1 MAAKLKDSTDLV
13 LQRTLGIQLFIALL
27 WIGAATA
34 IFAEPDR
41 PWWMGWSNLAIGA
54 VQLILGIIV
63 GVELVRRG
71 RASRAQAAR
80 FSAMDDRREPTIV
93 HLDGADGDPTIPRV

>member
-1 MAAKLKDSTDLV
+1 MKLKDSTDLG

-41 PWWMGWSNLAIGA
+41 PWWMGWSNLSIGA

-80 FSAMDDRREPTIV
+80 FSAMDATREPTIV
-93 HLDGADGDPTIPRV
+93 HLDGRGGDPTIPRV